1 MSKWCHSRVK
11 VVSTLC
17 QSCYKVVLSCLQV
30 VSKLFQSCLQVVS
43 KLSPS
48 CLKVVVESKILWR
61 LKQEI
66 PESTNTSWCLN
77 TSIACALQRPKGF
90 PLYCNQYTKVTKKE
104 CKMLK
109 SVKTKRKIQ
118 ILKHSIIVAF
128 KLLKSAIA
136 FTKKHGLEAKQTKLH
151 NIVSKATSWDLLLIF
166 F

>member
-1 MSKWCHSRVK
+1 MCP
-11 VVSTLC
+11 
-17 QSCYKVVLSCLQV
+17 SCYKVVF
-30 VSKLFQSCLQVVS
+30 KLYPCCLQVVS

-48 CLKVVVESKILWR
+48 CVQVVVESKILWR
-61 LKQEI
+61 PKHFFSRRSPSPLT
-66 PESTNTSWCLN
+66 PVDVN

-109 SVKTKRKIQ
+109 SFKTKRKIQ

>member
-1 MSKWCHSRVK
+1 MAP
-11 VVSTLC
+11 
-17 QSCYKVVLSCLQV
+17 SCLQV
-30 VSKLFQSCLQVVS
+30 VCKLTQSCVKVVPRLSPSHSSNWQIEASWIKVVS
-43 KLSPS
+43 KMSPS

-90 PLYCNQYTKVTKKE
+90 PLSCNQYTKVTKKE

-109 SVKTKRKIQ
+109 SFKTKRK